1 MRCLG
6 AKCLSST
13 WLASTAVSS
22 ASRRAKRGTFL
33 STSGL
38 QAMDHLGSRILTMS
52 ALLALEFSSSL
63 NVDMQV
69 HFTAEVEKKLT
80 DLAVQSGRR
89 TDELVQDVMESYLD
103 ELEQA
108 RHMLDSRYD
117 DLKSGRIKAIDGE
130 EAFARLKA
138 RTEVQRKRRE

>member
-1 MRCLG
+1 
-6 AKCLSST
+6 
-13 WLASTAVSS
+13 
-22 ASRRAKRGTFL
+22 
-33 STSGL
+33 
-38 QAMDHLGSRILTMS
+38 MS

-89 TDELVQDVMESYLD
+89 TDELVQDVMESYLE